1 MCLAVPGRLVEVEG
15 SEAVVDL
22 DGIRRRVSTMLLA
35 EPPEVGDWVIVHV
48 GFAISLLDP
57 AEAEATLDLL
67 RTAADLTDRGG

>member
-1 MCLAVPGRLVEVEG
+1 MCLAVPGRVVDVEG

-22 DGIRRRVSTMLLA
+22 DGIRRCVSTMLLA
-35 EPPEVGDWVIVHV
+35 EPPEVDDWVIVHV

-67 RTAADLTDRGG
+67 RTAADPTDRDG